1 MREPLDSRADNLRGK
16 PLLGLLLSVVLH
28 TSFIVPLCIFAFIL
42 GRAAE
47 TERLAEK
54 ALDDDAVDM
63 DWETVTQDELPT
75 DLPPIEDKP
84 PPRIAKAKPTLEEK
98 PLAAPEAEVAEEKP
112 PEEKPPEE
120 KPPAPPPPPEQQR
133 LHEKLVDLD
142 QNEKVEPSPDAK
154 YLAQANNRTDKETR
168 ATDTNLEKELK
179 GTEPSSQPSD
189 NQDDRPGDADDK
201 IARIADVASRLGR
214 EAPNTTP
221 VAKPSTAPSASPADR
236 KRAIL
241 SMRQVES
248 RPHTVTPETANPSL
262 ARDPDG
268 LRTLPDEPEPTNHAT
283 DNASHPDDQGA
294 KTRLRLT
301 GQEMQYLFGKEMEA
315 DVRLAQTERSRRR
328 GKFSRHLENA
338 RSALENFIPEVQPG
352 NQTRLNTRAAPFAA
366 YLANMH
372 RNIHELWGFGFL
384 PDLDGRTPSHPMNNR
399 DLWTRLEIVLGGDG
413 TVDNIKVIRS
423 SGLVTFD
430 VAAVDVIYSAG
441 PYPEPP
447 SVIRSKNGKIY
458 LHWSF
463 HRDERQCATF
473 GADYF
478 ILDNPASDGDTHDA
492 TSVPRLRPEK
502 STPSRKLSR
511 LSNASGGEQAQHEH
525 RVAEPDMDA
534 QRLAE
539 LHRPRDNDPV
549 ARRTAE
555 GFFAGYV
562 TGDAQKMMQF
572 VGFPFSGPGGV
583 AASGPRQLESQLKG
597 LFAESSARR
606 GIQSL
611 QIHSAAGLR
620 SALHWVPEPFGD
632 DHRLLFGV
640 AIAGGDTFAVVLSPY
655 LGGWK
660 ITALFRH

>member
-1 MREPLDSRADNLRGK
+1 VREPLDSRADNLRGK

-84 PPRIAKAKPTLEEK
+84 PPRIAKAKPNLEEK